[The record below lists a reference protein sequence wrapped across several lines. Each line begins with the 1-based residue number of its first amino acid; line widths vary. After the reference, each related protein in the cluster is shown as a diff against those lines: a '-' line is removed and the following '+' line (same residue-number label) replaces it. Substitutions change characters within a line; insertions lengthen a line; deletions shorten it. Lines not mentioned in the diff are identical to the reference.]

1 LIVTDSSAIAE
12 LLLAR
17 PRAEAI
23 RSALAEHP
31 ELHVPEHFHIEV
43 LSVLRRYSIRGELG
57 ELRTAEALRALR
69 TLRTLTYPASEMFEP
84 IWAMRDR
91 LSTYDAAYLA
101 LAQSLDVSLL
111 TLDAGIARAAAA
123 DGRLAALQD

>member
-1 LIVTDSSAIAE
+1 
-12 LLLAR
+12 
-17 PRAEAI
+17 
-23 RSALAEHP
+23 
-31 ELHVPEHFHIEV
+31 
-43 LSVLRRYSIRGELG
+43 
-57 ELRTAEALRALR
+57 
-69 TLRTLTYPASEMFEP
+69 
-84 IWAMRDR
+84 MRDR